1 VGEGSTATWLCSGR
15 KNTKLENNN
24 KRWGALAILI
34 PINPAQESAF
44 LQKKHGAS
52 VADLE
57 LRNTIVVSSVC
68 SLSCFTRYKDTI
80 FCRDTPLL
88 QVQSLD
94 FHSFFVA
101 L

>member
-1 VGEGSTATWLCSGR
+1 MGRVSHIDSNQSCARVGIS
-15 KNTKLENNN
+15 
-24 KRWGALAILI
+24 
-34 PINPAQESAF
+34 P
-44 LQKKHGAS
+44 KKHGAS

-57 LRNTIVVSSVC
+57 LRNTIVVSSVS